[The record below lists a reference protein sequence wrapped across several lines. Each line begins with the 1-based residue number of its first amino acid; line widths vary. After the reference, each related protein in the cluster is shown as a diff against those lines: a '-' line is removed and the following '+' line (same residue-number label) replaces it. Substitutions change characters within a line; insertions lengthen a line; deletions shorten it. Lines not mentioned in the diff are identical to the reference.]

1 MRTCVHKSY
10 GLNRMWGCV
19 CVVDVPYCVLR
30 PSHNKQSFADFDE
43 YKRLLKEIAVHMDAY
58 TTLIAAVVAPDGDG
72 RPLLGDNV
80 NLRQMW
86 CGCHTQARAR
96 ACTQGEVWLC
106 GEPAVC
112 RAFACRSVLALATYE
127 HKNRATM
134 W

>member
-1 MRTCVHKSY
+1 
-10 GLNRMWGCV
+10 MWGCV

-72 RPLLGDNV
+72 RLLPGDNV

-86 CGCHTQARAR
+86 CGIRHECAHVHVHREKCGYVANQPYADPSHADRHLRWRRMNTKIIQ
-96 ACTQGEVWLC
+96 QC
-106 GEPAVC
+106 GE
-112 RAFACRSVLALATYE
+112 
-127 HKNRATM
+127 
-134 W
+134 